1 MKIIEF
7 YKSFLRSQGFD
18 FENDLLTR
26 DDGEP
31 AEFTY
36 NKVKRRLALPT
47 SAMIKKGMEDD
58 DGRECQAF
66 HPLCESVLAGES
78 GTIRFLKKSIN
89 ANLFI
94 RSFALIDAIL
104 ETAASG
110 KAIRSAAYKKFL
122 TEQICEGMKDPTF
135 DERLVKSWEAVK
147 HYVYGLLERDKK
159 HKVTQLFIASD
170 LVIDGVKFNRVANY
184 RHMFEEESLDGT
196 AMYFSVKLQRKQ
208 DKVIIHRLLTTVF
221 GWYPSVTGSNDSRPY
236 FGSLA
241 RGWAQYVVNY
251 NNVVK
256 GLRDH
261 TPLRP
266 LDDEWISQL
275 DNMEIYDNVIQ
286 TLPYNTGPRSDNPER
301 DTSAREF
308 RIDRSSATEQIPTK
322 KASDADKPNL
332 DDPVEFFRARKQRMT
347 PTNNFGNLSPAMQR
361 FVEEHNTTN
370 LAGTG
375 MVGRI
380 SVVDAFGGERK
391 NSGFGD
397 VGGFGQPNSLSNT
410 FGGGH
415 SFGGGSSFG
424 GSSFGSQPQ
433 FGSSSGFGSSTS
445 NPFASAS
452 TSPFKSSY

>member
-7 YKSFLRSQGFD
+7 YKSFLKSQGFD

-26 DDGEP
+26 DGGEP

-47 SAMIKKGMEDD
+47 PAMIKRGMEDD

-104 ETAASG
+104 ETGASG
-110 KAIRSAAYKKFL
+110 KAVRSASYKKFL

-147 HYVYGLLERDKK
+147 AFVYAQLEKDKK
-159 HKVTQLFIASD
+159 HKITQLFIASD

-184 RHMFEEESLDGT
+184 RNMFEEESLDGT
-196 AMYFSVKLQRKQ
+196 AMYFSAKLQRKQ
-208 DKVIIHRLLTTVF
+208 DKIIIHRLLTTVF

-236 FGSLA
+236 FGCLA

-261 TPLRP
+261 TSLRP
-266 LDDEWISQL
+266 LEDEWISQL
-275 DNMEIYDNVIQ
+275 DNMDIYDNVIQ
-286 TLPYNTGPRSDNPER
+286 TLPYNTGPRSDSPER
-301 DTSAREF
+301 DTTAHDF
-308 RIDRSSATEQIPTK
+308 RIDRAQAPQQIPQK
-322 KASDADKPNL
+322 RASDADKA
-332 DDPVEFFRARKQRMT
+332 DKSDPMEFFRARERNMAT
-347 PTNNFGNLSPAMQR
+347 HSPYGNLTPAMQR
-361 FVEEHNTTN
+361 YAEQHGTTN
-370 LAGTG
+370 PANG
-375 MVGRI
+375 MVSRI

-391 NSGFGD
+391 VSPFGGQSNFG
-397 VGGFGQPNSLSNT
+397 VGNTGGSLAST
-410 FGGGH
+410 FGGGNN
-415 SFGGGSSFG
+415 SFSGNVGGTTAFSTSSAFATNSSFG
-424 GSSFGSQPQ
+424 GQPQSSFG
-433 FGSSSGFGSSTS
+433 GF
-445 NPFASAS
+445 A
-452 TSPFKSSY
+452 TSPFTR